1 MILVTGGSGLVGK
14 HLKDVLPEAVYI
26 SSRDYNLMDLKRVD
40 DMMSFFKPKI
50 VIHLAARVGNLF
62 DNMAHPVD
70 YLEQNITMSSNV
82 LRKCHEYNVDRVISM
97 LSTCI
102 YPDVVKTYPMTE

>member
-14 HLKDVLPEAVYI
+14 HLKDVLPDAVYI
-26 SSRDYNLMDLKRVD
+26 SSRDYDLMDLNRVD

-62 DNMAHPVD
+62 DNMNHPVD

-82 LRKCHEYNVDRVISM
+82 LRKCP
-97 LSTCI
+97 LSYTH
-102 YPDVVKTYPMTE
+102 K